1 MDNLTLDVREI
12 LDCTAFGIST
22 KLISV
27 LGTLAFA
34 VGVVFSK
41 VFDASQLPNFFF
53 ISFLIDL

>member
-34 VGVVFSK
+34 VGVVF
-41 VFDASQLPNFFF
+41 F
-53 ISFLIDL
+53 